1 MGTMGKPLENLKQ
14 GIHMVG
20 FSFPNNVTSGVRK
33 FGWRRKVKEGVF
45 ETVQVRDS
53 GWNYSL
59 LKRMLSGERI

>member
-20 FSFPNNVTSGVRK
+20 FSFPNDVTSGVRK
-33 FGWRRKVKEGVF
+33 FGWRRKVKEGVS

>member
-1 MGTMGKPLENLKQ
+1 
-14 GIHMVG
+14 MVG

>member
-1 MGTMGKPLENLKQ
+1 MGTIGKPLENLKQ

-20 FSFPNNVTSGVRK
+20 FSFPNDVTSGVRK